1 MQWLLLLIRC
11 QPVFVDVCY
20 IFVCFPWFVHDF
32 ALNSFH
38 CPTYRLSLT
47 HYFDGTPFLSLS
59 VLFCLFLSYS
69 ASVCLVLPLS
79 ISYCLSPLSSSTSI
93 ASSAP
98 SGLLAIAECV
108 CLIVYGAPHAHE
120 NRALHVHYSSS
131 NHRTIH
137 ERVIFAERRMFSAN
151 KIILYTI

>member
-1 MQWLLLLIRC
+1 MIVVVNSMPTRVRWCLLYFR
-11 QPVFVDVCY
+11 VFSVICARFCFKFIPLPY
-20 IFVCFPWFVHDF
+20 I
-32 ALNSFH
+32 SF
-38 CPTYRLSLT
+38 LSLS

-120 NRALHVHYSSS
+120 NRALHVQYSSS